1 MFKNGK
7 FVFKVSKHAAERIYQ
22 RSDDLQDVL
31 RSLEKVRQDIL
42 LHVYLCLVQG
52 MPQKVVVGNYTF
64 VLHFNEVTQD
74 MVLKTFWVNT
84 ITSHKHDP
92 QRKALCYQTK

>member
-7 FVFKVSKHAAERIYQ
+7 FVFKVSEHAAERIYQ
-22 RSDDLQDVL
+22 HSDDLQDML
-31 RSLEKVRQDIL
+31 RSLENARHDIL
-42 LHVYLCLVQG
+42 LYVYLCLAQG

-64 VLHFNEVTQD
+64 VLHFNEATRD

-84 ITSHKHDP
+84 NNKP
-92 QRKALCYQTK
+92 QT